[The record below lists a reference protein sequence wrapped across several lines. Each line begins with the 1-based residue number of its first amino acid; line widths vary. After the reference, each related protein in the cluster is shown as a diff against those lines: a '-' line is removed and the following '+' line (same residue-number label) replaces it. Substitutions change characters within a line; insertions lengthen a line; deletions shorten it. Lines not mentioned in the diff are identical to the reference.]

1 MLTIIC
7 KALNAATFSE
17 ADSKEIMN
25 TVKGFAPIVL
35 RSLNTLVQKKPA
47 FVSAGLTSE
56 TKQDLMALN
65 AHSDGF
71 ASALI
76 DKASVSHPLGS
87 VK

>member
-1 MLTIIC
+1 MLTIIS
-7 KALNAATFSE
+7 KALNGATLSE

-25 TVKGFAPIVL
+25 TVKGFAPVVL
-35 RSLNTLVQKKPA
+35 HSLNMLVQKKPA

-56 TKQDLMALN
+56 IKQNLMALN
-65 AHSDGF
+65 AQSDGF

-76 DKASVSHPLGS
+76 DKASVSRPLGS